1 MMKEL
6 IVSLFLVG
14 AGYLLGRTKKQADDM
29 EQKDKDNARII
40 KAQKDAL
47 NLTDDDCD
55 KLQRLFDKFDGQLL
69 SDLQSSQIH
78 RK

>member
-1 MMKEL
+1 MKEL

-14 AGYLLGRTKKQADDM
+14 AGYLLGRTKKQVDDM

-40 KAQKDAL
+40 KAQKNAL

-55 KLQRLFDKFDGQLL
+55 ELQRLFDKFDG
-69 SDLQSSQIH
+69 
-78 RK
+78 

>member
-1 MMKEL
+1 MKEL

-40 KAQKDAL
+40 KAQKNAL

-55 KLQRLFDKFDGQLL
+55 ELQRLFDKFDG
-69 SDLQSSQIH
+69 
-78 RK
+78 

>member
-14 AGYLLGRTKKQADDM
+14 AGYLLGRTKKQVDDM

-40 KAQKDAL
+40 KAQKNAL
-47 NLTDDDCD
+47 NLTDNDCD
-55 KLQRLFDKFDGQLL
+55 ELQRLFDKFN
-69 SDLQSSQIH
+69 
-78 RK
+78 R

>member
-14 AGYLLGRTKKQADDM
+14 AGYLLGRTKKQVDDM

-40 KAQKDAL
+40 KAQKNAL
-47 NLTDDDCD
+47 NLTDDDCNE
-55 KLQRLFDKFDGQLL
+55 LQRLFDKFNG
-69 SDLQSSQIH
+69 
-78 RK
+78 

>member
-14 AGYLLGRTKKQADDM
+14 AGYLLGRTKKHADDM

-55 KLQRLFDKFDGQLL
+55 KLQRLFDKFDG
-69 SDLQSSQIH
+69 
-78 RK
+78 

>member
-1 MMKEL
+1 MKEL

-14 AGYLLGRTKKQADDM
+14 AGYLLGRTKKQVDDM

-55 KLQRLFDKFDGQLL
+55 ELQRLFDKFNG
-69 SDLQSSQIH
+69 
-78 RK
+78 

>member
-1 MMKEL
+1 MKEL

-14 AGYLLGRTKKQADDM
+14 AGYLLGRTKKQVDDM

-40 KAQKDAL
+40 KAQKNAL

-55 KLQRLFDKFDGQLL
+55 ELQRLFDKFD
-69 SDLQSSQIH
+69 
-78 RK
+78 R

>member
-1 MMKEL
+1 MKEL

-14 AGYLLGRTKKQADDM
+14 AGYLLGRTKKQVDDM

-55 KLQRLFDKFDGQLL
+55 ELQRLFDKFN
-69 SDLQSSQIH
+69 
-78 RK
+78 R

>member
-1 MMKEL
+1 MNVIKE
-6 IVSLFLVG
+6 IAFALFLTGV
-14 AGYLLGRTKKQADDM
+14 GYLLGRTKKEADNL

-55 KLQRLFDKFDGQLL
+55 ELQRLFDKFD
-69 SDLQSSQIH
+69 
-78 RK
+78 R

>member
-29 EQKDKDNARII
+29 EQKDKYNASII
-40 KAQKDAL
+40 KAQKNAL
-47 NLTDDDCD
+47 NLADDDYD
-55 KLQRLFDKFDGQLL
+55 KLQRLVDKFDG
-69 SDLQSSQIH
+69 
-78 RK
+78 

>member
-1 MMKEL
+1 MNVIKE
-6 IVSLFLVG
+6 IAFALFLAG
-14 AGYLLGRTKKQADDM
+14 AGYLLGRTKKEADNL

-55 KLQRLFDKFDGQLL
+55 ELQRLFDKFDG
-69 SDLQSSQIH
+69 
-78 RK
+78 

>member
-1 MMKEL
+1 MKEL

-14 AGYLLGRTKKQADDM
+14 AGYLLGRTKKQVDDM
-29 EQKDKDNARII
+29 EKKDKDNARII

-55 KLQRLFDKFDGQLL
+55 ELQRLFDKFN
-69 SDLQSSQIH
+69 
-78 RK
+78 R

>member
-1 MMKEL
+1 MKEL

-14 AGYLLGRTKKQADDM
+14 EGYLLGRTKKQVDDM

-40 KAQKDAL
+40 KAQKNAL

-55 KLQRLFDKFDGQLL
+55 ELQRLFDKFNG
-69 SDLQSSQIH
+69 
-78 RK
+78 

>member
-29 EQKDKDNARII
+29 EQKDKDNAKII

-47 NLTDDDCD
+47 NLTDDDCNE
-55 KLQRLFDKFDGQLL
+55 LQRLFDKFNG
-69 SDLQSSQIH
+69 
-78 RK
+78 

>member
-14 AGYLLGRTKKQADDM
+14 AGYLLGRTKKQVDDM

-55 KLQRLFDKFDGQLL
+55 ELQRLFDKFDG
-69 SDLQSSQIH
+69 
-78 RK
+78 

>member
-1 MMKEL
+1 MKEL

-14 AGYLLGRTKKQADDM
+14 AGYLLGRTKKQVDDM

-55 KLQRLFDKFDGQLL
+55 ELQRLFDKFD
-69 SDLQSSQIH
+69 
-78 RK
+78 R

>member
-1 MMKEL
+1 MKEL

-55 KLQRLFDKFDGQLL
+55 NLQRLFDKFDG
-69 SDLQSSQIH
+69 
-78 RK
+78 

>member
-55 KLQRLFDKFDGQLL
+55 ELQRLFDKFD
-69 SDLQSSQIH
+69 
-78 RK
+78 R

>member
-1 MMKEL
+1 MKEL

-14 AGYLLGRTKKQADDM
+14 AGYLLGRTKKQVDDM

-40 KAQKDAL
+40 KAQKNAL

-55 KLQRLFDKFDGQLL
+55 ELQRLFDKFN
-69 SDLQSSQIH
+69 
-78 RK
+78 R

>member
-1 MMKEL
+1 MNVIKE
-6 IVSLFLVG
+6 IAFALFLAG
-14 AGYLLGRTKKQADDM
+14 TGYLLGRTRKEVDNL

-55 KLQRLFDKFDGQLL
+55 ELQRLFDKFDG
-69 SDLQSSQIH
+69 
-78 RK
+78 

>member
-6 IVSLFLVG
+6 IGGLFLGG
-14 AGYLLGRTKKQADDM
+14 AGWVLGGTKKQADDM

-40 KAQKDAL
+40 KAQKNAL

-55 KLQRLFDKFDGQLL
+55 KLQRLFDKFDG
-69 SDLQSSQIH
+69 
-78 RK
+78 

>member
-14 AGYLLGRTKKQADDM
+14 AGYLLGRTKKQVDDM

-40 KAQKDAL
+40 KAQKNAL
-47 NLTDDDCD
+47 NLTDYDCD
-55 KLQRLFDKFDGQLL
+55 ELQRLFDKFD
-69 SDLQSSQIH
+69 
-78 RK
+78 R

>member
-14 AGYLLGRTKKQADDM
+14 AGYLLGRTKKQVDDM

-55 KLQRLFDKFDGQLL
+55 ELQRLFDKFD
-69 SDLQSSQIH
+69 
-78 RK
+78 R

>member
-14 AGYLLGRTKKQADDM
+14 AGYLLGRTKKQVDDM

-40 KAQKDAL
+40 KAQKNAL
-47 NLTDDDCD
+47 NLTDADCD
-55 KLQRLFDKFDGQLL
+55 ALQRMYDKWK
-69 SDLQSSQIH
+69 
-78 RK
+78 R

>member
-14 AGYLLGRTKKQADDM
+14 AGYLLGRTKKQVDDM

-40 KAQKDAL
+40 KAQKNAL

-55 KLQRLFDKFDGQLL
+55 ELQRLFDKFNG
-69 SDLQSSQIH
+69 
-78 RK
+78 

>member
-1 MMKEL
+1 MKEL

-47 NLTDDDCD
+47 HLTDDDCD
-55 KLQRLFDKFDGQLL
+55 ELQRLFDKFD
-69 SDLQSSQIH
+69 
-78 RK
+78 R

>member
-55 KLQRLFDKFDGQLL
+55 ELQRLFDKFNG
-69 SDLQSSQIH
+69 
-78 RK
+78 

>member
-14 AGYLLGRTKKQADDM
+14 AGYLLGRTKKQVDDM

-40 KAQKDAL
+40 KAQKNAL

-55 KLQRLFDKFDGQLL
+55 ELQRLFDKFD
-69 SDLQSSQIH
+69 
-78 RK
+78 R

>member
-1 MMKEL
+1 MKEL

-40 KAQKDAL
+40 KAQKNAL

-55 KLQRLFDKFDGQLL
+55 ELQRLFDKFD
-69 SDLQSSQIH
+69 
-78 RK
+78 R